1 MFFGSFMKIKL
12 HEKFLRARGE
22 YSCKLS
28 AIGVQV
34 ELLPAFRY
42 NTIQVMSKKKEKL
55 EKIVNGV
62 LESREEELYLLRWEK
77 RGSDWVL
84 EVLLDKEGSVTT
96 SDCASASERIS
107 AGLDEA
113 RLIDRKYELQVS
125 SPGLERPLI
134 ESRHFEGAID
144 SLIEVKT
151 YGPIEGSREFTGV
164 LKNYDSEEKKIELEW
179 EGEPLNIPLS
189 QVAKASTKI
198 TEEEVD

>member
-1 MFFGSFMKIKL
+1 MKIKL
-12 HEKFLRARGE
+12 REKFLRAWGE
-22 YSCKLS
+22 DSREFS
-28 AIGVQV
+28 AIGLQV

-42 NTIQVMSKKKEKL
+42 NTIQAMSKKKEKL

-96 SDCASASERIS
+96 SDCARASERIS

-113 RLIDRKYELQVS
+113 QLIDRKYELQVS

-134 ESRHFEGAID
+134 ESRHFEGAVD

-164 LKNYDSEEKKIELEW
+164 LQSYDPDEKKIELEW

-198 TEEEVD
+198 KEAEVD

>member
-1 MFFGSFMKIKL
+1 M
-12 HEKFLRARGE
+12 AAV
-22 YSCKLS
+22 C
-28 AIGVQV
+28 VQV

-42 NTIQVMSKKKEKL
+42 NTIQAMSKKKERL
-55 EKIVNGV
+55 EKLVNRA
-62 LESREEELYLLRWEK
+62 LEDREEELYLLRWEK

-96 SDCASASERIS
+96 SDCARASERIS
-107 AGLDEA
+107 ADLDEA
-113 RLIDRKYELQVS
+113 RLIDRQYELQVS

-134 ESRHFEGAID
+134 EARHFEGAID

-198 TEEEVD
+198 TEEDLN